1 MRSAIGTVGGMVQ
14 EKESR

>member
-14 EKESR
+14 EKGSW